1 MDRPGPIDLRSD
13 TVTKPSEAMR
23 RAMYEAE
30 VGDDWYGDDPTVNR
44 LQERCAEVTG
54 KDAAIFVPTGT
65 MANQIALHQHVR
77 SGHLMLCA
85 ENSHV
90 GSTEV
95 HSSAALSG
103 IAPMALRAP
112 RGQIT
117 PEQVEEAL
125 APDPLD
131 AVGFDLLSLENT
143 HNQAGGTV
151 WPIEDLRAV
160 AKAGRDGG
168 LAVHLDGARVFNASA
183 ASGVPVHEYAAEVDT
198 LMFCLSKGLG
208 APVGSVLCGPAPFI
222 REARRTKI
230 LFGGAWRQA
239 GVLAAA
245 GLVALEEGPKRL
257 HEDHENAR
265 RLADGIGEATPGS
278 VDPQTVETNMVF
290 IDVRQFGLA
299 PWEVVRRLRAEG
311 VLSNAEAGKVRLV
324 THLGVTREDVEE
336 TIAVWRRL
344 AASLRDTPSA

>member
-1 MDRPGPIDLRSD
+1 
-13 TVTKPSEAMR
+13 MR

-77 SGHLMLCA
+77 SGHFLLCA
-85 ENSHV
+85 EHSHV
-90 GSTEV
+90 ASTEV

-103 IAPMALRAP
+103 IAPMALPAP

-117 PEQVEEAL
+117 VEQVDEAL
-125 APDPLD
+125 EPDPLD
-131 AVGFDLLSLENT
+131 AIGFDLLSLENT
-143 HNQAGGTV
+143 HNAGGGTV

-160 AKAGRDGG
+160 AKAGRDAG
-168 LAVHLDGARVFNASA
+168 LAVHLDGARIFNASA
-183 ASGVPVHEYAAEVDT
+183 ASGVPVQDYAAEVDT

-208 APVGSVLCGPAPFI
+208 APVGSVLCGPGPFI
-222 REARRTKI
+222 REARKTKI

-239 GVLAAA
+239 GILAAA
-245 GLVALEEGPKRL
+245 GLIALEEGPARL
-257 HEDHENAR
+257 PEDHENAR
-265 RLADGIGEATPGS
+265 RLAEGIAGASPGT
-278 VDPQTVETNMVF
+278 VDPSAVETNMVF
-290 IDVRQFGLA
+290 VDVRGFGLS

-311 VLSNAEAGKVRLV
+311 VLSNAEAGKLRLV
-324 THLGVTREDVEE
+324 THRDVARED
-336 TIAVWRRL
+336 IDLAVDAWRRL
-344 AASLRDTPSA
+344 VASIGGGAPRDPDRA

>member
-1 MDRPGPIDLRSD
+1 MDRPRPIDLRSD
-13 TVTKPSEAMR
+13 TVTKPTEAMR

-30 VGDDWYGDDPTVNR
+30 VGDDWYSDDPTVNR

-54 KDAAIFVPTGT
+54 KDAAVFVPTGT

-77 SGHLMLCA
+77 SGHFVLCA
-85 ENSHV
+85 EHSHV

-103 IAPMALRAP
+103 IAPMALPAP
-112 RGQIT
+112 RGVIT
-117 PEQVEEAL
+117 VEQVHEAL

-131 AVGFDLLSLENT
+131 AIGFDLLSLENT
-143 HNQAGGTV
+143 HNAGGGSV
-151 WPIEDLRAV
+151 WPIDDLRAV

-168 LAVHLDGARVFNASA
+168 LAVHLDGARIFNASV

-222 REARRTKI
+222 REARKTKI

-239 GVLAAA
+239 GILAAA
-245 GLVALEEGPKRL
+245 GMVALDEGPKRL

-265 RLADGIGEATPGS
+265 RLAEGIAEASPGT
-278 VDPQTVETNMVF
+278 VDPDEVETNMVF
-290 IDVRQFGLA
+290 IDVRGFGLA
-299 PWEVVRRLRAEG
+299 PWEVVGRFKAEG

-324 THLGVTREDVEE
+324 THRDVTREDVEE

-344 AASLRDTPSA
+344 SASMPAAASA